1 MKILTLSFLLISFS
15 FSQEP
20 INYENRLIEK
30 DYSFYTKDT
39 NKPYSGPVFSLYEDG
54 KKKEKG
60 SLKKGKMI
68 SKTKWKWYENGQMW
82 SEENFKDG
90 KVDGTFTFWYENGQK
105 NYEQN
110 YKDGI
115 KIGLW
120 RSWFENGQKNYEII
134 YKDDK
139 RDGLLTTWYEDGQKS
154 SEGTFKDGIPDGL
167 EMYWYENGQKY
178 RELTYYNG
186 ELINEIYWTEDG
198 LDYGEF
204 VFYFID
210 RWICDSSEF
219 LHIEEG
225 YSEFFTKEHIA
236 KSLRVSLEDLDEM
249 NKGKL
254 PNRRSIFEY

>member
-1 MKILTLSFLLISFS
+1 MKILTLFFLLISFS

-68 SKTKWKWYENGQMW
+68 SKTKWKWYENGQ
-82 SEENFKDG
+82 
-90 KVDGTFTFWYENGQK
+90 
-105 NYEQN
+105 
-110 YKDGI
+110 
-115 KIGLW
+115 
-120 RSWFENGQKNYEII
+120 
-134 YKDDK
+134 
-139 RDGLLTTWYEDGQKS
+139 
-154 SEGTFKDGIPDGL
+154 
-167 EMYWYENGQKY
+167 KY

-204 VFYFID
+204 VFYFKNGEIWKKGNLKD
-210 RWICDSSEF
+210 GKRDGKF
-219 LHIEEG
+219 IEYG
-225 YSEFFTKEHIA
+225 FFGGRDIYYKRILQNY
-236 KSLRVSLEDLDEM
+236 KD
-249 NKGKL
+249 GKL
-254 PNRRSIFEY
+254 DGEYINYFDTGDVNVVGNYKDGKLDGEYIYYDKDGKIYWEGIYKDDVLVNETSYIGSKGPFRLN